1 MIIIVDG
8 SYFMHR
14 LLHKNE
20 VKSANDIKTFVD
32 VMLSS
37 TRKMIKQFQPS
48 GIVFVKDSK
57 PSWRHVFDYHKN
69 LPSNIKGIVNERGY
83 KGTRKYKSEY
93 HWESVKLSYNKFLN
107 IVQDKFSVDV
117 IGIHQAE
124 GDDIMAYISTVLSS
138 MNLFTMLYTADADA
152 NQGLNF
158 NTVRY
163 SPQTQKLYVSDTLK
177 NDVEFI
183 KGDFFDNNGTSTSYY
198 LSYLM
203 NKMWYGEN
211 IIKSVEIVS
220 AWEYMLSKIIRGDS
234 GDNVHPIFF
243 RVTKT
248 ETGKI
253 INRKVPPKKISLFVE
268 QLKESRSNINNDI
281 LYDDTVIEMVSNL
294 ICEIEGEKTHF
305 NEYVKGFKNNRKM
318 VLINNKELPQNLFMS
333 LTEIDLRYPQERFR
347 YSKDKLECYWDYI
360 DEEFTPIEDTCDIE
374 IKEDDD
380 AFDLL
385 DDFMNS

>member
-20 VKSANDIKTFVD
+20 VKSSNDINTFVD

-57 PSWRHVFDYHKN
+57 PSWRHVFDYSKN
-69 LPSNIKGIVNERGY
+69 LPNNIKGIVNEAGY
-83 KGTRKYKSEY
+83 KGTRKYKDNFD
-93 HWESVKLSYNKFLN
+93 WESVKLSYNKFLN

-152 NQGLNF
+152 NQKLNF

-183 KGDFFDNNGTSTSYY
+183 KGDFFDGNGTSTSYH

-203 NKMWYGEN
+203 NKKWYGEKL
-211 IIKSVEIVS
+211 IKSVELVS
-220 AWEYMLSKIIRGDS
+220 AWEDMLSKIIRGDS
-234 GDNVHPIFF
+234 GDNVHPIF
-243 RVTKT
+243 VKLTKT
-248 ETGKI
+248 KTDKI
-253 INRKVPPKKISLFVE
+253 IKRKVAPKKISLFVKE
-268 QLKESRSNINNDI
+268 LKESRSNIDNDI
-281 LYDDTVIEMVSNL
+281 LYDESIIEMVSNL
-294 ICEIEGEKTHF
+294 ICEIEGDKT
-305 NEYVKGFKNNRKM
+305 NYYEYIKGFKNNRKM
-318 VLINNKELPQNLFMS
+318 VLINSKELPKDVFMS
-333 LTEIDLRYPQERFR
+333 LCEIDLRYPQERFR
-347 YSKDKLECYWDYI
+347 YSKDKLESYWDYL
-360 DEEFTPIEDTCDIE
+360 DEDFTSIEDSYDIE
-374 IKEDDD
+374 IDDND

>member
-14 LLHKNE
+14 LLHMNE
-20 VKSANDIKTFVD
+20 VKSVHDINTFVD

-37 TRKMIKQFQPS
+37 TRKMVKQLQPS

-57 PSWRHVFDYHKN
+57 PSWRHIFDYAKN
-69 LPSNIKGIVNERGY
+69 LPSNIKSIVNEEGY
-83 KGTRKYKSEY
+83 KGTRKYKDDY
-93 HWESVKLSYNKFLN
+93 DWESVKNAYNKFLN
-107 IVQDKFSVDV
+107 IAQDKFDIDV
-117 IGIHQAE
+117 IGIHEAE
-124 GDDIMAYISTVLSS
+124 GDDIMSYIANELSR
-138 MNLFTMLYTADADA
+138 MNLFTILYTADADA
-152 NQGLNF
+152 NQSLDL

-163 SPQTQKLYVSDTLK
+163 SPQTQKLYVSDALE
-177 NDVEFI
+177 NDIKFI
-183 KGDFFDNNGTSTSYY
+183 KGNSGYY
-198 LSYLM
+198 KGSSNLSYLI
-203 NKMWYGEN
+203 NRKWYGDKL
-211 IIKSVEIVS
+211 IKSVEIVS

-234 GDNVHPIFF
+234 GDNIHPIFV
-243 RVTKT
+243 RLTKT
-248 ETGKI
+248 KTNKI
-253 INRKVPPKKISLFVE
+253 IRRKVAPKKISQFVKV
-268 QLKESRSNINNDI
+268 LKESRNNITNEI
-281 LYDDTVIEMVSNL
+281 LYSEDVINCVANL
-294 ICEIEGEKTHF
+294 ICEIDGEKTHF

-360 DEEFTPIEDTCDIE
+360 DEEFTQIEDAWDIE
-374 IKEDDD
+374 IKDDDD